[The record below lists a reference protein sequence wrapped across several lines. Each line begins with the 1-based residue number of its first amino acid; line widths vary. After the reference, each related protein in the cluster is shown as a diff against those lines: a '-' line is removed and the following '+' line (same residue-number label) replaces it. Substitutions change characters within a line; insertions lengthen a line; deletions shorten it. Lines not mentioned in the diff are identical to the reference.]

1 MIILLK
7 KALKGLLIVLL
18 LIIGVAG
25 LIYGK
30 EYIENKKIEHIVK
43 SDDGKEAIEN
53 MLKKMD
59 SKALTPEGKIK
70 SYKINF
76 DKIEKNPMGGI
87 NIYLTINDDSDMV
100 LHTTLVKG
108 TQGEKYKIG
117 VIVISPKLSKFID

>member
-1 MIILLK
+1 MRLLK
-7 KALKGLLIVLL
+7 KILKGILIVLL

-25 LIYGK
+25 LICGK
-30 EYIENKKIEHIVK
+30 EYIESKRIEHIVK

-53 MLKKMD
+53 MLKRMD

-87 NIYLTINDDSDMV
+87 NLYLTINDDPDMR
-100 LHTTLVKG
+100 LNTTLVRG
-108 TQGEKYKIG
+108 TQGEKYKTG
-117 VIVISPKLSKFID
+117 AIVISPKLSKIID

>member
-1 MIILLK
+1 MLK